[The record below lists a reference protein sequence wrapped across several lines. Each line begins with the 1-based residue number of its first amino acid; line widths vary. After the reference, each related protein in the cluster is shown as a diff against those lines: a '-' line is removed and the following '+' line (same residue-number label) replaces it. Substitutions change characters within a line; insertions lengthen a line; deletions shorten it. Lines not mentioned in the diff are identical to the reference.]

1 MGRRSFFFK
10 NYVMHLLLI
19 VCAFAVAGGVFYYQM
34 SNYAL
39 ASKQAELRTTVQ
51 SLAEQTKLMQGTDS
65 DIIREIYMLS
75 IGRVAKEDA
84 ITVLRHRRGRRD
96 PDGRGPERL
105 GDRVQP
111 PAVHDA
117 RGGHAAG
124 ARDGQLCRGRP
135 ARRADRPPRAT
146 PWVRA
151 CRKRQRVDI
160 SAMVFVYTQDAGSGA
175 RCAIRR
181 RRWCS
186 S

>member
-84 ITVLRHRRGRRD
+84 ITVCVTDADGVIQMVAD
-96 PDGRGPERL
+96 PSGS
-105 GDRVQP
+105 V
-111 PAVHDA
+111 
-117 RGGHAAG
+117 
-124 ARDGQLCRGRP
+124 RP
-135 ARRADRPPRAT
+135 TARAT

-151 CRKRQRVDI
+151 CRTTAGRSARWCSSTRRTPQRQ
-160 SAMVFVYTQDAGSGA
+160 AW
-175 RCAIRR
+175 CAIRR

>member
-84 ITVLRHRRGRRD
+84 ITVCVTDEEGVIQMVAD
-96 PDGRGPERL
+96 PSGSVIEYSPQYMMPAAVTRQVLSLIHISSIGSMCSHSSSSSQLDRL
-105 GDRVQP
+105 
-111 PAVHDA
+111 
-117 RGGHAAG
+117 
-124 ARDGQLCRGRP
+124 
-135 ARRADRPPRAT
+135 T
-146 PWVRA
+146 
-151 CRKRQRVDI
+151 
-160 SAMVFVYTQDAGSGA
+160 S
-175 RCAIRR
+175 
-181 RRWCS
+181 
-186 S
+186 